1 MKLRE
6 LLKGIEVLRTEGS
19 LDVPISGIHYD
30 SRQVTPGSLF
40 FCIEGYKVDGHN
52 YAAMAVEKGAVA
64 VLLRKDIQLPEGVT
78 KIFVSETRE
87 YMGLLSSS
95 FYGNP
100 TENLILF
107 GVTGTNGKTTTTY
120 MIRSILEQAGKKT
133 GLIGTIT
140 NLIGDRMIPTEH
152 TTPESPDLQ
161 QLLHQMVQENVDT
174 AVMEVSSHSLALS
187 RVAGCT
193 FQVGIFTN
201 LTQDHLDFHGT
212 LENYREAKAKLFEQS
227 QLAIINVDDESGR
240 IILEGLESPSF
251 TYGIYK
257 PADIF
262 ARDIEIMAEGVSFN
276 LHILG
281 GKISINLQ
289 IPGIFSV
296 YNALAAASACYAA
309 GISLKDIQLGLEAIR
324 GVSGR
329 FELLDTNTD
338 YSVIIDYAHTPDGL
352 KNILTTARDLTDG
365 RIVTLFGC
373 GGDRDSA
380 KRPLMGEV
388 CGEYSD
394 FCIVTSD
401 NPRNEEPMDIIN
413 DILPGLIKT
422 DCPYELIVDRKEAI
436 KYALDNARTGDVII
450 LAGKGHE
457 TYQLLKGQTIPFDE
471 KQIVAQILGREK
483 V

>member
-1 MKLRE
+1 
-6 LLKGIEVLRTEGS
+6 
-19 LDVPISGIHYD
+19 
-30 SRQVTPGSLF
+30 
-40 FCIEGYKVDGHN
+40 
-52 YAAMAVEKGAVA
+52 
-64 VLLRKDIQLPEGVT
+64 
-78 KIFVSETRE
+78 
-87 YMGLLSSS
+87 
-95 FYGNP
+95 
-100 TENLILF
+100 
-107 GVTGTNGKTTTTY
+107 
-120 MIRSILEQAGKKT
+120 MIKSILEQAGKKT

-140 NLIGDRMIPTEH
+140 NLIGERMIPAEH

-161 QLLHQMVQENVDT
+161 KLLHEMVEEKVDA
-174 AVMEVSSHSLALS
+174 AVMEVSSHSLELS
-187 RVAGCT
+187 RVAGCK

-212 LENYREAKAKLFEQS
+212 LENYRNAKAKLFEQS
-227 QLAIINVDDESGR
+227 KLAIINVDDESGR
-240 IILEGLESPSF
+240 IILGDLECPSF

-309 GISLKDIQLGLEAIR
+309 GVSLKDIQLGLEAIR

-365 RIVTLFGC
+365 RLVTLFGC

-401 NPRNEEPMDIIN
+401 NPRNEEPMDIIK
-413 DILPGLIKT
+413 DILPGLNKT
-422 DCPYELIVDRKEAI
+422 DCPYEVIVDRREAI
-436 KYALDNARTGDVII
+436 RYALDNARPGDVII

-457 TYQLLKGQTIPFDE
+457 TYQLLKGQTLPFDE
-471 KQIVAQILGREK
+471 KQIVAEILGREK